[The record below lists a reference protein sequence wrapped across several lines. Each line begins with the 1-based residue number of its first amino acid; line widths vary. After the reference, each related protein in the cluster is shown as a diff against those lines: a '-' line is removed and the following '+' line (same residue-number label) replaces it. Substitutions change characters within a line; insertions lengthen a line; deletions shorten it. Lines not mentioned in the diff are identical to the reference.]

1 MAENQEQKNE
11 TSQATIDTIIAQR
24 KNKADTMRAAKI
36 DPYPARIKID
46 NKIAQVREKYESLQK
61 EEMSKDQVTVA
72 GRMMSRRDMGKASF
86 IDIVDG
92 TGRIQVYVRKDQ
104 IGEQDFKIFKEMSDL
119 SDGNSKCLG
128 TSCNLIQSSQNNQIH
143 WIFCGRST

>member
-46 NKIAQVREKYESLQK
+46 SKIAQVREKYESLQK

-86 IDIVDG
+86 IDIYLPLRERNIRSSV
-92 TGRIQVYVRKDQ
+92 TISSKA
-104 IGEQDFKIFKEMSDL
+104 DL
-119 SDGNSKCLG
+119 MGSSNS
-128 TSCNLIQSSQNNQIH
+128 
-143 WIFCGRST
+143 

>member
-46 NKIAQVREKYESLQK
+46 SKIAQVREKYDSLQK

-86 IDIVDG
+86 IDIADG
-92 TGRIQVYVRKDQ
+92 TGRIQVYVRKD
-104 IGEQDFKIFKEMSDL
+104 KSDP
-119 SDGNSKCLG
+119 SAMAAYVPIVFG
-128 TSCNLIQSSQNNQIH
+128 TATLNAIIVALLYAPLLKAIKKPFACEK
-143 WIFCGRST
+143 